1 MKHNRVFQRRGYR
14 ITALRLS
21 LTDVSRTAR
30 QWGFPF
36 ALRIHPEILSRYT
49 LPHIC
54 DDEGYYL
61 VGRVA
66 LLVDAVLQGRLPRR
80 LVSHG
85 RYLGFRL
92 KLTAQHRRSD
102 SAELLELEVLVGPC
116 AGRRQGV
123 YVWRVEPLC

>member
-49 LPHIC
+49 LAHIC

-61 VGRVA
+61 VGK
-66 LLVDAVLQGRLPRR
+66 
-80 LVSHG
+80 H
-85 RYLGFRL
+85 
-92 KLTAQHRRSD
+92 
-102 SAELLELEVLVGPC
+102 
-116 AGRRQGV
+116 
-123 YVWRVEPLC
+123 